1 MKMILNPSRCNKR
14 NDADI
19 RQDKKLHPKI
29 ETTSRYP
36 TLDTTTQTT
45 AAKTAQPGQKPDLL
59 DAEEKQHTRQELT
72 DEDGIALLVSK
83 DEHNRKRKLPSIS
96 SSATFEYDTHGSENL

>member
-72 DEDGIALLVSK
+72 DEDGRLPSWCLKI
-83 DEHNRKRKLPSIS
+83 EHNRKRNYRL
-96 SSATFEYDTHGSENL
+96 